1 MTVETTELSLPS
13 RIDTIATAAAAV
25 AEFVGRSGIS
35 DDAAFGID
43 MAVREAVT
51 NAVLHGNRQ
60 DEEKTVDII
69 LKSSPDAVEISVHD
83 QGPGFQPGRSPRS
96 NSPREHLKSLR
107 PWHLFHAQFYGRSRL
122 VDQTRRWYNGAHA
135 QATLIRNCIKEISE
149 MAELNINERQAGDV
163 TVLDMSGKITI
174 GEGSVALRTAIRRL
188 LEEGKKRI
196 LLNLAGVGYIDSS
209 GIGELVSS
217 YTAINKEGGQLK
229 LLNLTQKLQDLL
241 TITKLLTVFD
251 VYENEAEAL
260 NSFK

>member
-1 MTVETTELSLPS
+1 
-13 RIDTIATAAAAV
+13 
-25 AEFVGRSGIS
+25 
-35 DDAAFGID
+35 
-43 MAVREAVT
+43 
-51 NAVLHGNRQ
+51 
-60 DEEKTVDII
+60 
-69 LKSSPDAVEISVHD
+69 
-83 QGPGFQPGRSPRS
+83 
-96 NSPREHLKSLR
+96 
-107 PWHLFHAQFYGRSRL
+107 
-122 VDQTRRWYNGAHA
+122 
-135 QATLIRNCIKEISE
+135 

-196 LLNLAGVGYIDSS
+196 LLNLAGISYVDSS

-251 VYENEAEAL
+251 VYESEAEAL

>member
-1 MTVETTELSLPS
+1 
-13 RIDTIATAAAAV
+13 
-25 AEFVGRSGIS
+25 
-35 DDAAFGID
+35 
-43 MAVREAVT
+43 
-51 NAVLHGNRQ
+51 
-60 DEEKTVDII
+60 
-69 LKSSPDAVEISVHD
+69 
-83 QGPGFQPGRSPRS
+83 
-96 NSPREHLKSLR
+96 
-107 PWHLFHAQFYGRSRL
+107 
-122 VDQTRRWYNGAHA
+122 
-135 QATLIRNCIKEISE
+135 

-196 LLNLAGVGYIDSS
+196 LLNLSGVSYVDSS

-229 LLNLTQKLQDLL
+229 LLNLTQKIQDLL

-251 VYENEAEAL
+251 VYDNEAEAL